1 MKTLFTF
8 LVAFCLTFTSLMAQ
22 ENGLAKAKPFKFGV
36 FAGLNY
42 TNDVSAYSSIKS
54 LASFLAGVDIQY
66 NLTNR
71 TSLHLQPSWT
81 QAESESNHADLSIS
95 TFKLPLLYRYY
106 ISPNQKQFF
115 VQAGFG
121 YNYLT
126 NSNLRLRYDIVCIA
140 APCPNLGPDTPSS
153 NKSAVSGMAGIGY
166 TIELGKISVPIT
178 LQYERNLSNYEFSP
192 ASWLDPSRTAG
203 GPTRVKFETFAL
215 TTGINFWFC
224 LSK

>member
-1 MKTLFTF
+1 MKALCTTLI
-8 LVAFCLTFTSLMAQ
+8 VFCSALTSLKAQ
-22 ENGLAKAKPFKFGV
+22 ESSLAKANPVKFGV

-42 TNDVSAYSSIKS
+42 TNDVSAYSGIKS
-54 LASFLAGVDIQY
+54 LSSFLAGVDIQY
-66 NLTNR
+66 TLTNR

-81 QAESESNHADLSIS
+81 QAESESNQAALSIS

-126 NSNLRLRYDIVCIA
+126 NSNLRLRYDIYCIQ

-192 ASWLDPSRTAG
+192 ASWLDPSKTAG
-203 GPTRVKFETFAL
+203 GPTRVQLESFAL
-215 TTGINFWFC
+215 TTGINF
-224 LSK
+224 